1 MFFMIVQIAG
11 VVTLPFDV
19 VKTHRQIELGK
30 KIINSKFLSC
40 CGLLLFF
47 SDSMNIAVMQ

>member
-1 MFFMIVQIAG
+1 MFYMISQIAG

-30 KIINSKFLSC
+30 KIIDSKLFSC
-40 CGLLLFF
+40 YELGEPTRPGK
-47 SDSMNIAVMQ
+47 

>member
-1 MFFMIVQIAG
+1 MVIFLVFSMNLQIAG

-30 KIINSKFLSC
+30 KIINSKFLPG
-40 CGLLLFF
+40 CGLLLSF
-47 SDSMNIAVMQ
+47 STH